1 MGSKD
6 LLGVG
11 SREERREE
19 GREGIQSPGD
29 RPWIF
34 CRLTMVVTLNMAAYA
49 PTTQGLCTVCAL
61 CKPGEHPDQG

>member
-11 SREERREE
+11 SRGTREC
-19 GREGIQSPGD
+19 SCPGD

-34 CRLTMVVTLNMAAYA
+34 CRLTMVVTLNKAAYA

-61 CKPGEHPDQG
+61 CKPGELPDQG